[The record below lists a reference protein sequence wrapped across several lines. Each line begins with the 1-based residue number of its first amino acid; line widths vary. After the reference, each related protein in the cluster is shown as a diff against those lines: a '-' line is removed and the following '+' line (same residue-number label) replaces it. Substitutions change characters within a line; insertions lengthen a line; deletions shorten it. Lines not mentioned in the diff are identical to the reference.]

1 MAPRLRVKEVDSES
15 HNNQHPK
22 KDKIVLP
29 PQPLERDRVYKS
41 VEEDRDDG
49 CREGYDQA
57 AGAQAVGPD
66 FAGVGCLEGG
76 PESVAVS
83 IISLGSLLG
92 RRGAYMAI
100 S

>member
-1 MAPRLRVKEVDSES
+1 MPPRLRVEEVNSKRHDDE
-15 HNNQHPK
+15 HPK
-22 KDKIVLP
+22 KDKIVFP
-29 PQPLERDRVYKS
+29 PQPLEGYRVYKS
-41 VEEDRDDG
+41 VKEDGDDG
-49 CREGYDQA
+49 CREGYDEA
-57 AGAQAVGPD
+57 AGAEAVGPD

-83 IISLGSLLG
+83 MISLGSLLG